1 MQLPTGC
8 SAHRGSQRE
17 NHRRHRNDGATPREI
32 VGAIANEAGL
42 EGRYIGR
49 IEIRDDHSVVDL
61 PDGMPKDVYRH
72 LQGVFVCGKALRI
85 RPLGAG
91 GPKTRTDPPQREPN
105 NVKAKRTGSD
115 GARRDRRP
123 RHRKGDKP

>member
-1 MQLPTGC
+1 MVHYRIEVG
-8 SAHRGSQRE
+8 RD
-17 NHRRHRNDGATPREI
+17 DGVTPREI

-61 PDGMPKDVYRH
+61 PEGMPKDVFRH

-85 RPLGAG
+85 RPLRAG
-91 GPKTRTDPPQREPN
+91 GPQTRTERPPQESG
-105 NVKAKRTGSD
+105 KAEAKRTGMD
-115 GARRDRRP
+115 GSPRDRRP
-123 RHRKGDKP
+123 PHRKRDKR